1 MENEHF
7 GIVLVEFQ
15 ANSVI
20 PIAHN
25 SAGPKFDI
33 IEHSRTGFL
42 ANNESDFVDLL
53 QKVACLSESDVTT
66 IKSRMHKSCQRFSE
80 NSFNQHFR
88 TEIQTIIYPIAT
100 PSGA

>member
-33 IEHSRTGFL
+33 IDHSKTGFL
-42 ANNESDFVDLL
+42 ADNESDFVELL
-53 QKVACLSESDVTT
+53 QTAASLSKSEGAT
-66 IKSRMHKSCQRFSE
+66 IRNRMHESCQRFSE
-80 NSFNQHFR
+80 SSFNENFR
-88 TEIQTIIYPIAT
+88 TEIQKILYRA
-100 PSGA
+100 